1 VFSATSDFGEVK
13 KSNGFYARVCE
24 IADVKPHEVVH
35 IGDHWVFDFVNPRE
49 MGMTAYFLDRGRS
62 RNRKVEGEG
71 RKSGVKVKRED
82 EFVISDLNEIIDVFV
97 R

>member
-35 IGDHWVFDFVNPRE
+35 VGDHWVFDFVNPRE
-49 MGMTAYFLDRGRS
+49 IGMTAYFLDRGRK
-62 RNRKVEGEG
+62 RGGN
-71 RKSGVKVKRED
+71 VKNE
-82 EFVISDLNEIIDVFV
+82 EFVISDLNEILKYYRFANQTP
-97 R
+97 